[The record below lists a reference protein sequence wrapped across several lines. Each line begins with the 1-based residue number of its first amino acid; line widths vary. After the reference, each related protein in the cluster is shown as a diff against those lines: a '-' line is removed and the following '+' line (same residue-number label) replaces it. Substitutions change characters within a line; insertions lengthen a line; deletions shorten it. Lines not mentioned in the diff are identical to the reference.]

1 MMPQTDFLPLARYM
15 ADTMDDLYPK
25 ASNGMHPMLWE
36 FRHPSYEPHPPG
48 VSSSLSCLVC

>member
-1 MMPQTDFLPLARYM
+1 MPQTDFLPLARYM

-25 ASNGMHPMLWE
+25 VSNGMHPMLWE

-48 VSSSLSCLVC
+48 VSSSLSCLVG